1 METNEIKKIWQT
13 LSNENLIDKSIAK
26 ENIERIITKK
36 SSNLMIKLSKKL
48 KLDYTFNV
56 SSVFLLIVIIVF
68 YAFFMNHRYQTVP
81 IQGII
86 FLILTSSYF
95 IYKTLNIKSQIN
107 LINSSYN
114 SSTILESFKEV
125 KNKFIK
131 EYKKEATISCIVIG
145 ALTSFANVLLIDNTD
160 LSEFT
165 FYSLTGFIMI
175 FSVVY
180 LISLPWLS
188 KFMFRKRFSGI
199 ITDIDNSIHELNS
212 NI

>member
-13 LSNENLIDKSIAK
+13 LSNENLIDKTIAK